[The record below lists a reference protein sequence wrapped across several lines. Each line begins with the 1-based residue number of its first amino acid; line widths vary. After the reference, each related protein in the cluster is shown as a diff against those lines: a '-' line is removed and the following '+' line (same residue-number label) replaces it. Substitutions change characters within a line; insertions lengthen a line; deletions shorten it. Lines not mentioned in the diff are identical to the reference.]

1 MKTMRNPGA
10 IHAATLPNRTSPWRT
25 EAEEQAARQDGA
37 EAQLQVLRALLPG
50 IFTRFAKIEDPR
62 RPGSVK
68 HKATVV
74 LTFALLMAIYQIGSR
89 RQANRELSAP
99 TFWENLRSV
108 FPDLDTVPHA
118 DTVARYLEEIPADE
132 LIDVLLATIRHLM
145 RGKKLTSWLAR
156 EGYVVAID
164 GTQKW
169 ASFTPFAPEALHRK
183 RGAYDIKYQVYVL
196 EAVLVGPHGVSLPL
210 FFEFCENDPQAGPE
224 TKQDSEQ
231 KAFKR
236 LTGRLKRAFPRVR
249 FVLVMDGLYPNG
261 PVMALCRTNHWDFMI
276 VLPDA
281 CLPSVWEEVHGL
293 HTLNAKDQ
301 RRHRWGNHEQLFWWV
316 NHIVYTW
323 KDTENRFHHMRL
335 HVVVCEETW
344 RENGQPMHSRW
355 AWVSSVPLTAGN
367 VVRRC
372 NEMAR
377 RRWDIE
383 EGLLVEKHFGY
394 HYEHLYSRDWN
405 AMRGWHALFAL
416 GQLINTLSLH
426 VEQIWPIYQQFG
438 LRGTIRFLRTT
449 MMGLWLDRARLRALC
464 HRPPQLRLIL

>member
-1 MKTMRNPGA
+1 MRNPSA
-10 IHAATLPNRTSPWRT
+10 VHPSTLPNRTSHWKT
-25 EAEEQAARQDGA
+25 GAEEQAARRESA

-50 IFTRFAKIEDPR
+50 IFARFAKLADPR

-68 HKATVV
+68 HKEAVV

-89 RQANRELSAP
+89 RQANRELSMP

-118 DTVARYLEEIPADE
+118 DTVARFLEEIPAEDLLE
-132 LIDVLLATIRHLM
+132 VLIATIRHLM
-145 RGKKLTSWLAR
+145 RNKKLGAWLAR

-169 ASFTPFAPEALHRK
+169 TGDTTFAPEALHRK
-183 RGAYDIKYQVYVL
+183 SGPDGIKYQAYVL

-210 FFEFCENDPQAGPE
+210 LFEFCENDPAAGPE
-224 TKQDSEQ
+224 TKQDSEH

-236 LTGRLKRAFPRVR
+236 LAQRLKQAFPRVC

-261 PVMALCRTNHWDFMI
+261 PVMTLCRAYHWDFMI

-281 CLPSVWEEVHGL
+281 CLPSVWEEVYGL
-293 HTLNAKDQ
+293 HRLSPKDQ
-301 RRHRWGNHEQLFWWV
+301 RRHHWGNREQLFWWV
-316 NHIVYTW
+316 NDIDYTW
-323 KDTENRFHHMRL
+323 EDQSNRYHHMKL

-344 RENGQPMHSRW
+344 QDDGETKQTRW
-355 AWVSSVPLTAGN
+355 AWVSSVPLTKQN

-372 NEMAR
+372 NAMAR

-383 EGLLVEKHFGY
+383 EHLLVEKHYGY
-394 HYEHLYSRDWN
+394 HYEHLYSRNWN

-416 GQLINTLSLH
+416 GQMLNTLSLH
-426 VEQIWPIYQQFG
+426 VDGLWPIYQRFG
-438 LRGTIRFLRTT
+438 LQATIRFLRET
-449 MMGLWLDRARLRALC
+449 MMAPWLDRARLTEIC

>member
-1 MKTMRNPGA
+1 MRNPGA
-10 IHAATLPNRTSPWRT
+10 IHAATLPHRTSPWRT
-25 EAEEQAARQDGA
+25 GEEEQAARQAGS

-50 IFTRFAKIEDPR
+50 IFSRFAKIEDPR
-62 RPGSVK
+62 RPGSIK
-68 HKATVV
+68 HKAAVV
-74 LTFALLMAIYQIGSR
+74 LTFALLMAIYQIDSR

-118 DTVARYLEEIPADE
+118 DTVARFLEEIPAED
-132 LIDVLLATIRHLM
+132 LIDVLLGTIRQLM
-145 RGKKLTSWLAR
+145 RKKKLAAWLTR

-169 ASFTPFAPEALHRK
+169 ASFTPFAPEALRRK
-183 RGAYDIKYQVYVL
+183 RGADVIKYQAYVL

-210 FFEFCENDPQAGPE
+210 LFEFCENDPAAGPE

-236 LTGRLKRAFPRVR
+236 LVKRLKQAFPRVR

-261 PVMALCRTNHWDFMI
+261 PVMTLCRAYHLDFMI

-281 CLPSVWEEVHGL
+281 CLPTVWREVNGL
-293 HTLNAKDQ
+293 HALSPENQ
-301 RRHRWGNHEQLFWWV
+301 RRHRWGDREQVFWWV
-316 NHIVYTW
+316 NGIDYTW
-323 KDTENRFHHMRL
+323 EDQNNRYHHLKL

-344 RENGQPMHSRW
+344 QDGGQTAQSRW
-355 AWVSSVPLTAGN
+355 AWVSCVPLTRQN

-372 NEMAR
+372 NEMGR

-383 EGLLVEKHFGY
+383 ANLLVDKHFGY
-394 HYEHLYSRDWN
+394 HYEHLYSRNWN

-416 GQLINTLSLH
+416 GQLLNTLSLH
-426 VEQIWPIYQQFG
+426 VTGLFAIYQRFG
-438 LRGTIRFLRTT
+438 LQGTIRFLRQT
-449 MMGLWLDRARLRALC
+449 MMGPWLDRKRLMEIR